1 MFACN
6 IAIDNYLRFLIL
18 LPMSDY
24 PNDQPEVKSVS
35 QMPFLDHLDQLRW
48 RLLKSIIAI
57 VAMSVIAFSFSDEL
71 FQLIIKPLGD
81 IQLHVTDVTGSF
93 YAYLKVSMI
102 TGVLAAVPVIFY
114 QLWAFVSPGLYAQEK
129 SAIIPMAAVSTL
141 LFLTGVS
148 FCWWIVL
155 PMSLNFLIGFSGDLF
170 EPIITVG
177 SYISFAG
184 TLLIAFG
191 FSFEMPVVA
200 YFLGKIGILSS
211 AFMVKG
217 RRYAIVI
224 ILIVAA
230 ILTPADIFSQVMLA
244 GPLYVLYE
252 ISILLVKSI
261 EKKRAIKRA
270 REDREANEEDSAEE
284 NEFPM
289 N

>member
-1 MFACN
+1 
-6 IAIDNYLRFLIL
+6 
-18 LPMSDY
+18 MSDY

-71 FQLIIKPLGD
+71 FGLIIKPLGD
-81 IQLHVTDVTGSF
+81 IRLHVTDVTGSF

-129 SAIIPMAAVSTL
+129 SAIIPMVAVSTL

-252 ISILLVKSI
+252 ISILVVRSI

>member
-1 MFACN
+1 
-6 IAIDNYLRFLIL
+6 
-18 LPMSDY
+18 
-24 PNDQPEVKSVS
+24 
-35 QMPFLDHLDQLRW
+35 
-48 RLLKSIIAI
+48 
-57 VAMSVIAFSFSDEL
+57 MSVIAFSFSDEL
-71 FQLIIKPLGD
+71 FGLIIKPLGD
-81 IQLHVTDVTGSF
+81 IRLHVTDVTGSF

-129 SAIIPMAAVSTL
+129 SAIIPMVAVSTL

-261 EKKRAIKRA
+261 EKKRAKKKA
-270 REDREANEEDSAEE
+270 EEDSAEE
-284 NEFPM
+284 NEEDQFPM